1 MRTFLKAILVGRCVP
16 AFAVTCIVGV
26 AMSSASSSPNA
37 DPGMAGIVPLA
48 EPGTQPSPQPATQLH
63 SADTS
68 WRWRRRRRPRARG

>member
-1 MRTFLKAILVGRCVP
+1 MRTFLKAILVGSAP

-48 EPGTQPSPQPATQLH
+48 EPGTQPSTQPATQP
-63 SADTS
+63 TPPM
-68 WRWRRRRRPRARG
+68 PRSIRGIRS